1 MCLFDEQGAM
11 QAEGK
16 KSFVEGFRSGRTKII
31 LELLQDDIL
40 SIDDAAKKLAITT
53 DELEEKLK
61 HQ

>member
-1 MCLFDEQGAM
+1 MFIWRTRGYASRR
-11 QAEGK
+11 K